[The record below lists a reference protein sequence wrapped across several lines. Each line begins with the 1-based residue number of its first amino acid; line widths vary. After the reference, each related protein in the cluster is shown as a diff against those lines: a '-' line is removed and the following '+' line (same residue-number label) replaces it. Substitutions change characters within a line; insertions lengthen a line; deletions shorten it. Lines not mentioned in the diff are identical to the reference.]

1 MRKPPSSTRRREPS
15 DVTPPGGRALERVR
29 QDRLAR
35 GLGDLPE
42 SGSLV
47 LDDDRRTKPS
57 APKKRR
63 VTIARVTR
71 RAGR

>member
-1 MRKPPSSTRRREPS
+1 MRKPLSSTGRRKPG

-42 SGSLV
+42 SGSPV
-47 LDDDRRTKPS
+47 LDDDTRTKPS
-57 APKKRR
+57 TPKKRPS
-63 VTIARVTR
+63 TTR
-71 RAGR
+71 RAGRRAGR

>member
-1 MRKPPSSTRRREPS
+1 MRKPPSSKGQREPS

-35 GLGDLPE
+35 GLGDLPK

-47 LDDDRRTKPS
+47 LDDDTRTKPS
-57 APKKRR
+57 VPKTRPSTTR
-63 VTIARVTR
+63 RVTR